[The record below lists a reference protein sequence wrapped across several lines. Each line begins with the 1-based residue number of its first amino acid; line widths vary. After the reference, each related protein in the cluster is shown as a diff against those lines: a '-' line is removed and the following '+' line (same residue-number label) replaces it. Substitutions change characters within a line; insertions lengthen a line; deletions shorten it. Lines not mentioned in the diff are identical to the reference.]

1 MNLMDL
7 FIKISVDDQA
17 SKKVSSISTKLGKG
31 LKTAA
36 KIGAAAVGTASAA
49 IVKLTKNSISA
60 FAEYEQL
67 EGGVKKLFG
76 DDDMK
81 TVIKNADQAFKTAGM
96 SANQYL
102 ETTTS
107 FAASLIAGLD
117 GDTAK
122 AAEIA
127 DKAIRDMSDN
137 ANTFGTDISLIQ
149 NAYQGFAKQNYTM
162 LDNLKLGYGGTAS
175 EMARLI
181 NDSGVLGDTV
191 TVTASNIN
199 RVSFDKIIE
208 AINVTQ
214 NRMGIM
220 ETTVN
225 EAGTTIQGSIT
236 AMKASWENL
245 ITALSSGT
253 GDVDQKIDEFVES
266 VVTVGEKLK
275 PVAKTAISG
284 IVTLVKTLGPQI
296 IKELPGLVQELLPE
310 ALNAAMGLVGSLSD
324 MLLNGGA
331 ETLLDTAFDMLFMLL
346 DGLLVALTDGD
357 AIGKITQLIIDLALK
372 LTDPETL
379 KELLGASLK
388 IIKALANGLSKN
400 IPELVK
406 AVPDMILGIVQAISS
421 PETMYSLWE
430 AGRAII
436 VGLWNGVSSVKE
448 WFKEQVAALIVDAF
462 ALFGNKGAQE
472 AQSQSGGG
480 WLYKLLFNGSHKN
493 GLSYVP
499 FDGYVAELHKGERV
513 LTAKEAKAYNSGI
526 GGNGSVINITINGA
540 SYSDEQSLANAVS
553 IALQNTLDR
562 RNAAYA

>member
-49 IVKLTKNSISA
+49 IVKLAKDSISA

-76 DDDMK
+76 NDMT
-81 TVIKNADQAFKTAGM
+81 TVLANADKAYKTAGM

-107 FAASLIAGLD
+107 FAASLISGLN

-162 LDNLKLGYGGTAS
+162 LDNLRLGYGGTAS

-214 NRMGIM
+214 DRMGIM

-253 GDVDQKIDEFVES
+253 GDVDQKIAEFVES

-357 AIGKITQLIIDLALK
+357 VIGKITQLIIDLALK

-379 KELLGASLK
+379 KELLGASLE

-430 AGRAII
+430 TGRAII
-436 VGLWNGVSSVKE
+436 VGLWNGVSSAKE
-448 WFKEQVAALIVDAF
+448 WFKEQIAALIVDAF

-480 WLYKLLFNGSHKN
+480 WLYKLFNGSHKN

-513 LTAKEAKAYNSGI
+513 LTEKEAKAYNSGI

>member
-49 IVKLTKNSISA
+49 IVKLAKDSISA

-76 DDDMK
+76 NDMT
-81 TVIKNADQAFKTAGM
+81 TVLANADKAYKTAGM

-107 FAASLIAGLD
+107 FAASLISGLN

-162 LDNLKLGYGGTAS
+162 LDNLRLGYGGTAS

-214 NRMGIM
+214 DRMGIM

-253 GDVDQKIDEFVES
+253 GDVDQKIAEFVES
-266 VVTVGEKLK
+266 VVTVEEKLK

-372 LTDPETL
+372 LTEPDTL
-379 KELLGASLK
+379 KELLTASLA
-388 IIKALANGLSKN
+388 IIVALADGLSEN

-406 AVPDMILGIVQAISS
+406 AIPDMILGIVQAISS

-430 AGRAII
+430 AGRSII
-436 VGLWNGVSSVKE
+436 VGLWNGVSSVKD
-448 WFKEQVAALIVDAF
+448 WFKEQIAALIIDVF
-462 ALFGNKGAQE
+462 SLFGNEGAQ
-472 AQSQSGGG
+472 QSQSNTGGG
-480 WLYKLLFNGSHKN
+480 WLNRLIFGSHKN

-499 FDGYVAELHKGERV
+499 FDGYIAELHKGERV
-513 LTAKEAKAYNSGI
+513 LTAKEAKAYNSGST
-526 GGNGSVINITINGA
+526 GSGSVINITINGA

>member
-49 IVKLTKNSISA
+49 IVKLAKDSISA

-76 DDDMK
+76 NDMT
-81 TVIKNADQAFKTAGM
+81 TVLANADKAYKTAGM

-107 FAASLIAGLD
+107 FAASLISGLN

-162 LDNLKLGYGGTAS
+162 LDNLRLGYGGTAS

-214 NRMGIM
+214 DRMGIM

-253 GDVDQKIDEFVES
+253 GDVDQKIAEFVES
-266 VVTVGEKLK
+266 VVTVEEKLK

-372 LTDPETL
+372 LTEPDTL
-379 KELLGASLK
+379 KELLTASLA
-388 IIKALANGLSKN
+388 IIVALADGLSEN

-406 AVPDMILGIVQAISS
+406 AIPDMILGIVQAISS
-421 PETMYSLWE
+421 PETCILC
-430 AGRAII
+430 GKQDDQ
-436 VGLWNGVSSVKE
+436 L
-448 WFKEQVAALIVDAF
+448 
-462 ALFGNKGAQE
+462 
-472 AQSQSGGG
+472 
-480 WLYKLLFNGSHKN
+480 
-493 GLSYVP
+493 
-499 FDGYVAELHKGERV
+499 
-513 LTAKEAKAYNSGI
+513 
-526 GGNGSVINITINGA
+526 
-540 SYSDEQSLANAVS
+540 
-553 IALQNTLDR
+553 
-562 RNAAYA
+562 